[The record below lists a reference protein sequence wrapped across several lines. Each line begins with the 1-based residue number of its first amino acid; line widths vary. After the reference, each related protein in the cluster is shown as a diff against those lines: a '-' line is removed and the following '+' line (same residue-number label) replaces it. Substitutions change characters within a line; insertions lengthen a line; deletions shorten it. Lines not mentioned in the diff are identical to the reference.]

1 MADYARL
8 KKALLALQTRLQSLH
23 EGDSRQDPASQKRL
37 LVESLFKDLDVDGDG
52 HLSRSEL
59 TQVGTAFS
67 EIALRRNPVF
77 HSACAGRE
85 PGDPRGERHL

>member
-8 KKALLALQTRLQSLH
+8 KKALLALQTRLQPLH

-59 TQVGTAFS
+59 AQVGTAFG
-67 EIALRRNPVF
+67 EIASRRNPVF
-77 HSACAGRE
+77 HSACEGRE
-85 PGDPRGERHL
+85 LGDPRGESHL